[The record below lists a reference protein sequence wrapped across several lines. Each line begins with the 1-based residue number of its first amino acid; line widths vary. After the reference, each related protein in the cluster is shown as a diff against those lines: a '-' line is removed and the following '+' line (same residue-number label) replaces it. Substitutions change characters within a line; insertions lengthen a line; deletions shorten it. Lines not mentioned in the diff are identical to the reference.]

1 VAESEGAAPG
11 HVRAYDVRT
20 GTVRWT
26 FNTIP
31 RPGEFGYETWPADAW
46 KTAGGANSWA
56 GMSVDTARGV
66 VYVPTGSASP
76 DFYGGGREGANLF
89 ANSVLALDAATG
101 RRIWHYQTVHHDLWD
116 RDLPAP
122 PNLVT
127 VTHDGRRIDAVAQ
140 ITKSGFVFL
149 LNRDTGAPLFPV
161 VEREFPASD
170 LRGERAWPTQPIPI
184 RPEPFA
190 RQRLTDEDV
199 TDITPESR
207 AAVLDR
213 LRRLRSDGQFVP
225 PSVQGS
231 VVFPGFDGGG
241 EWGGAAFDPATG
253 VLYVNASEMPW
264 IAAMIE
270 EPDRPVE
277 AAPRSGEEVYR
288 DLCAGCHGADRRGDG
303 DRGPSVLGIGE
314 RRTAEEIR
322 RVIEEGAGFMPT
334 FRGLPAAEREAVMAY
349 LLSLEPPQAAIV
361 VAESSPLDQGTP
373 PRYRFAGYERFL
385 DPNGYPAVKPPWGTL
400 NAIDLG
406 RGEIIWKVP
415 LGEFSELT
423 ARGIPITGTENYGGP
438 VVTKGGLVFIG
449 ASKDG
454 KFRAFDKATGTVLWE
469 TELPAGGYATPSTY
483 SVNGKQYVVIAAG
496 GGKMSTEP
504 GDAYVAFALP
514 D

>member
-1 VAESEGAAPG
+1 
-11 HVRAYDVRT
+11 
-20 GTVRWT
+20 
-26 FNTIP
+26 
-31 RPGEFGYETWPADAW
+31 
-46 KTAGGANSWA
+46 
-56 GMSVDTARGV
+56 
-66 VYVPTGSASP
+66 
-76 DFYGGGREGANLF
+76 
-89 ANSVLALDAATG
+89 
-101 RRIWHYQTVHHDLWD
+101 
-116 RDLPAP
+116 
-122 PNLVT
+122 
-127 VTHDGRRIDAVAQ
+127 
-140 ITKSGFVFL
+140 
-149 LNRDTGAPLFPV
+149 
-161 VEREFPASD
+161 
-170 LRGERAWPTQPIPI
+170 
-184 RPEPFA
+184 
-190 RQRLTDEDV
+190 
-199 TDITPESR
+199 
-207 AAVLDR
+207 VLDR
-213 LRRLRSDGQFVP
+213 LRGLRSAGQFVP

-231 VVFPGFDGGG
+231 IVFPGFDGGG

-270 EPDRPVE
+270 EPDRSAE
-277 AAPRSGEEVYR
+277 SAPRSGDEVYA

-303 DRGPSVLGIGE
+303 DRGPSLLGIGD
-314 RRTAEEIR
+314 RRTPDETR
-322 RVIEEGAGFMPT
+322 RVIEEGAGFMPS
-334 FRGLPAAEREAVMAY
+334 FRGLPAAEREAVVAY
-349 LLSLEPPQAAIV
+349 LLSLERPRAAIV
-361 VAESSPLDQGTP
+361 VAESPELDQGTP

-400 NAIDLG
+400 NAIDLD